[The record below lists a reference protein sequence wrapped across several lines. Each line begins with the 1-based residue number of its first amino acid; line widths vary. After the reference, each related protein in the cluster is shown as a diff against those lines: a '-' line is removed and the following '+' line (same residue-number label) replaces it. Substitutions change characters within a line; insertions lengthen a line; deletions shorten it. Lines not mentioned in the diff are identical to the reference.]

1 MRDHD
6 VVEVRVHG
14 VSGTP
19 PQDLLDRPNV
29 VLLDGDARAG
39 FYRSANPDDI
49 GDRYVSRPGASI
61 GDFDGPYLEGY
72 AWGGLTSGSAWR
84 SLWLL
89 LLPFSLLN
97 VAPRL
102 RPADPPG
109 DPENGRARRLYVLWL
124 LGRWLAL
131 CSTAVFVM
139 AFIGVG
145 MDLTGYQCA
154 RLSGCTA
161 GPPWV
166 NSIILGHT
174 VPHQLLVGSLCPLL
188 VLALLWAIG
197 GRTIA
202 RYEAVGV
209 LDTLAEPRATG
220 PEPPGLQSRW
230 MWQNERP
237 VRRLRAAH
245 LQTGVGMVVAFAGG
259 ALDGWEHVLGIVV
272 GVGAVAFALV
282 AVAFKSFTEPY
293 ASRGWTIASLAC
305 WLALLV
311 TGAVE
316 VLRLAFESDVTSVV
330 PTTVAISRFTAG
342 SVPPGGRRTPPGL
355 PGYAATALWLLVA
368 ELALLLAL
376 LVVVWRAARVA
387 RRPTGFGETGPSA
400 GMAGYGTW
408 VLSVMAVFMGAV
420 FTAGVYL
427 FAGGWL
433 HSHHTI
439 PRPTDITTLHPY
451 FSYPEVIVD
460 AGAAYAVAVAFAV
473 LVLTGCFLY
482 AAVRLA
488 RVTDASRLIVPGAG
502 TTDYGTDWA
511 DGNPQ
516 RRKAILRA
524 MWLGRIVDIGGRPL
538 VLLMVGGAVM
548 SEAVGVLFVLE
559 HVFGVSAATDWLHG
573 GSGLG
578 FFSVRNLQALGA
590 YAVVLT
596 LIALVVLGYYAFRK
610 QSLRR
615 SVGIL
620 WDLASFWPR
629 LCHPLAAPCYAERAV
644 PDLVERVHLH
654 ANNGY
659 GVVVAAHSQGT
670 VLSAAAMLQ
679 LQRHDELVPASQ
691 QVVPSTALLTCGC
704 VLRRLYGRYFP
715 AYFGPGTLAAVAAVL
730 TDRESTDALPRWR
743 NLWRYTDYLGA
754 PVGVGPPPTA
764 QPPWSATAAG
774 DPASPA
780 LGGLHIDAHL
790 IDPPFGP
797 VPGSTDVPAP
807 KRHSDYWK
815 EPEFQRA
822 VTFLGT
828 TISVRRAP

>member
-1 MRDHD
+1 MQDRD

-49 GDRYVSRPGASI
+49 SDRFMSRPGASI
-61 GDFDGPYLEGY
+61 ADFEGPYLEGY

-97 VAPRL
+97 VAPRM
-102 RPADPPG
+102 RPADPPRDSKDAG
-109 DPENGRARRLYVLWL
+109 PRLYLLWL
-124 LGRWLAL
+124 VGRWLAL

-145 MDLTGYQCA
+145 MDLTGYQCG
-154 RLSGCTA
+154 RRTCTA

-166 NSIILGHT
+166 DGIVFGHT
-174 VPHQLLVGSLCPLL
+174 AAHQFLLGALVPLL
-188 VLALLWAIG
+188 VLALLWLIG

-209 LDTLAEPRATG
+209 LDTLAEPRASG
-220 PEPPGLQSRW
+220 PEPPGLKSRW

-245 LQTGVGMVVAFAGG
+245 LQTGVGMVVAFAAAPSGG
-259 ALDGWEHVLGIVV
+259 WQHVLGLVV
-272 GVGAVAFALV
+272 GLGAAVYAAV
-282 AVAFKSFTEPY
+282 AVAIGSFTAPY
-293 ASRGWTIASLAC
+293 ESRGWTIASLVC
-305 WLALLV
+305 WLALL
-311 TGAVE
+311 GAGAAE
-316 VLRLAFESDVTSVV
+316 GLRLAFVADKPSVA
-330 PTTVAISRFTAG
+330 TTVAIVNFTPG
-342 SVPPGGRRTPPGL
+342 PDGVPRPTPAGL
-355 PGYAATALWLLVA
+355 PGYASTALWLLLA
-368 ELALLLAL
+368 ELALLVVL
-376 LVVVWRAARVA
+376 LVVVWRAARA
-387 RRPTGFGETGPSA
+387 AAQPADFGERGPSA

-433 HSHHTI
+433 HAHHTI
-439 PRPTDITTLHPY
+439 PRPTDISPRQPY

-460 AGAAYAVAVAFAV
+460 AGTAYAVAVAFAA
-473 LVLTGCFLY
+473 LVLIGCGIY
-482 AAVRLA
+482 GAIRLA
-488 RVTDASRLIVPGAG
+488 RVRDTSRLIVPGAG
-502 TTDYGTDWA
+502 VGDYGSDWTDG
-511 DGNPQ
+511 DPK
-516 RRKAILRA
+516 RRTAILRA
-524 MWLGRIVDIGGRPL
+524 MWLGGVVDIGGRPI
-538 VLLMVGGAVM
+538 VLLMVAGAVM
-548 SEAVGVLFVLE
+548 SEIVGVLLFLE
-559 HVFGVSAATDWLHG
+559 HVFGVSAATDWLR
-573 GSGLG
+573 GSTGLG
-578 FFSVRNLQALGA
+578 FFSVRNLEAAGA

-629 LCHPLAAPCYAERAV
+629 LGHPLAAPCYAERAV
-644 PDLVERVHLH
+644 PDLVERAHLH
-654 ANNGY
+654 AGNGY
-659 GVVVAAHSQGT
+659 GVVLAAHSQGT

-679 LQRHDELVPASQ
+679 LGRHDQLVTPEQ
-691 QVVPSTALLTCGC
+691 RVVPNIAFLSCGC

-715 AYFGPGTLAAVAAVL
+715 AYFGPDTLAAVADLL
-730 TDRESTDALPRWR
+730 TDRAADGALPRWR
-743 NLWRYTDYLGA
+743 NLWRYTDYLGG
-754 PVGVGPPPTA
+754 PISLGPPAQA
-764 QPPWSATAAG
+764 QPPWTAVAAG
-774 DPASPA
+774 DPAVAP

-822 VTFLGT
+822 VMFLGS